1 MLELLP
7 YLKMKT
13 IQTEEII
20 DQFLFYL
27 GFSKILEKIMY
38 SLLYKYLS
46 DNNVLYKKQFG
57 FQEKHST
64 KHAIMQ
70 LVNLI
75 FGKNLYTLGIF
86 IDLSKAFD
94 TVDHKILITKLE
106 NYGVKETNLQ
116 WFKSYL
122 KNRKQFIT
130 CGNFSTSYINISC
143 GVPQGSILVPLLFLV
158 YVICLFS
165 CLLSM
170 TIIIRLNFRSMFA
183 DDTNLFYSHQNIET
197 LFGTVNCELEKI
209 CEWSR
214 ANKLSLKVTK
224 TNYTLFHKNSTKDK
238 LPLKMPELKIGNSII
253 KGKSSPKFLGVCWMK
268 ICLGK
273 IILKRLKKNQPKMFF
288 YYIAQNHI
296 LMRLP

>member
-27 GFSKILEKIMY
+27 GFSKIFEKIMY

-46 DNNVLYKKQFG
+46 DNNVLYRKQFG

-70 LVNLI
+70 LVDQINCS
-75 FGKNLYTLGIF
+75 FESLYTLDIF

-122 KNRKQFIT
+122 ENRKQFIT

-143 GVPQGSILVPLLFLV
+143 GVPQGSILGPLLFLV

-170 TIIIRLNFRSMFA
+170 TIIFRLIF
-183 DDTNLFYSHQNIET
+183 
-197 LFGTVNCELEKI
+197 
-209 CEWSR
+209 
-214 ANKLSLKVTK
+214 
-224 TNYTLFHKNSTKDK
+224 
-238 LPLKMPELKIGNSII
+238 
-253 KGKSSPKFLGVCWMK
+253 
-268 ICLGK
+268 
-273 IILKRLKKNQPKMFF
+273 
-288 YYIAQNHI
+288 
-296 LMRLP
+296 